1 LRNITIWDIQETK
14 FVRKNWKGLP
24 SSVQKKYRAW
34 IEIAKNGGS
43 KNLKKFS
50 GLNDEALK
58 GKLKD
63 FRSSRLDIKYRV
75 IYKEDKKK
83 NEILVKSLTAHNYK

>member
-1 LRNITIWDIQETK
+1 MREKL
-14 FVRKNWKGLP
+14 
-24 SSVQKKYRAW
+24 
-34 IEIAKNGGS
+34 
-43 KNLKKFS
+43 
-50 GLNDEALK
+50 LK